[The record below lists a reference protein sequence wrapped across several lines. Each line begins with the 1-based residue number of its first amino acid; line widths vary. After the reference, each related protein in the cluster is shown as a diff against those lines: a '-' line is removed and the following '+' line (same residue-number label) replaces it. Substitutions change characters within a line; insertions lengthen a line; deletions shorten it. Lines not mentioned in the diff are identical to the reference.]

1 MLTDGLILGMLA
13 SIGLAIVGYK
23 MRSLPVMFISSLGWL
38 ISALQV
44 FSQTSE
50 VLPMALLLMLSV
62 SQFFLI
68 SSKEVR

>member
-1 MLTDGLILGMLA
+1 MLA
-13 SIGLAIVGYK
+13 SIGLAVVGYK

-44 FSQTSE
+44 YAQTEE

-68 SSKEVR
+68 QSKEMRRYGS

>member
-1 MLTDGLILGMLA
+1 MLA
-13 SIGLAIVGYK
+13 SIGLAVVGYK

-44 FSQTSE
+44 YSQTSE

-68 SSKEVR
+68 QSKEMR